1 VPLHSV
7 VNSTAV
13 EEVAADHAAVESI
26 VEPLHSA
33 ANPAGSSTTLTE
45 TICLCVRV

>member
-7 VNSTAV
+7 VSSTAV
-13 EEVAADHAAVESI
+13 EEAAVEFI